1 MAAYGEAEIHSE
13 ADMTNATGVPSERT
27 RKVLE
32 NISGVTWEHP
42 ADRAALQAL
51 RAVPGFN
58 EAVKKIV
65 GFFGDRGIRLIFQA
79 NAVQVGPKQFPRL
92 HTLMTEVTTT
102 MDWPEQP
109 PLFVS
114 QTPIVN
120 ASAVGVDHPFIVVNS
135 ATLRT
140 LDEDETR
147 VLLGHELGHVMSGH
161 ALYRTVTLLIL
172 WLGFQNLPFLAGL
185 ALLPIKLAL
194 LEWYRKSELSADR
207 AGLLASQ
214 DREASLRLF
223 LRLAGGAEHTAPAP
237 LLEGM
242 DLNTF
247 MQQAREYEEM
257 GGPLDQ
263 VFKILNTLNLTH
275 PFHTLRAAELQRWIE
290 AGQYDRIMGGEYTH
304 RGQEEDERPY
314 QKDFTDAAKHYA
326 KEAKETVSNV
336 TDAAKRAAD
345 AFTKAFKEKPKE

>member
-1 MAAYGEAEIHSE
+1 
-13 ADMTNATGVPSERT
+13 MTNATGVPSERT

-32 NISGVTWEHP
+32 NIAAVTWEHP

-51 RAVPGFN
+51 RTVPGFN

-65 GFFGDRGIRLIFQA
+65 GFFGDRGIQLIFQA
-79 NAVQVGPKQFPRL
+79 NAVRVGPKQFPQL

-102 MDWPEQP
+102 LDWPEQP

-135 ATLRT
+135 ATLHM
-140 LDEDETR
+140 LDGDETR
-147 VLLGHELGHVMSGH
+147 VLLGHELGHIMSGH

-214 DREASLRLF
+214 DRKASMRIF

-237 LLEGM
+237 LLQNM
-242 DLNTF
+242 DLDAF
-247 MQQAREYEEM
+247 LEQAREYEEM

-263 VFKILNTLNLTH
+263 IYKILNTLGHTH
-275 PFHTLRAAELQRWIE
+275 PFHTLRAAELQRWLDDGAYE
-290 AGQYDRIMGGEYTH
+290 RVMGGEYVH
-304 RGQEEDERPY
+304 RGQEEEERPY
-314 QKDFTDAAKHYA
+314 EPDLADAARHYA

-336 TDAAKRAAD
+336 TDAAKRAAQ
-345 AFTKAFKEKPKE
+345 AFTDAFKEKPKE